1 MFEDT
6 RPADLDASGASDAL
20 AAFRVTHPQERLALL
35 RQLRDG
41 QVAININGA
50 DGGVFTSTMWSLD
63 PDQQRISF
71 SVDPGIPALDRI
83 VEADEAVAV
92 AYMDSIKLQFD
103 LQRVLLVHTAQAC
116 TLQSAMPAEI
126 YRFQRRNAYRVRTL
140 ERHSPKA
147 RFRHPAIPDMALALR
162 VLDLSIGGCA
172 LWMPANVP
180 GLQAGTRL
188 NDVSIE
194 LDHDTRFGATLNLQ
208 HLSRIGQGEG
218 GIRLGCEWQSLSSGA
233 ERELQLW
240 IDLMQKRRRLLALD

>member
-1 MFEDT
+1 MSEYT
-6 RPADLDASGASDAL
+6 RPADLDASGAADGL
-20 AAFRVTHPQERLALL
+20 AAFRVTHPQERLSLL

-50 DGGVFTSTMWSLD
+50 EGGVFTSTLWAMD
-63 PDQQRISF
+63 PEQQRISF
-71 SVDPGIPALDRI
+71 SVDPGIPALARI

-92 AYMDSIKLQFD
+92 AYMDSVKLQFD
-103 LQRVLLVHTAQAC
+103 LQRLLLVHTPQSC
-116 TLQSAMPAEI
+116 TLQSAIPAEL
-126 YRFQRRNAYRVRTL
+126 YRFQRRSAYRVRTA

-162 VLDLSIGGCA
+162 VTDLSIGGCA

-194 LDHDTRFGATLNLQ
+194 LDNDTRFSVALNLQ
-208 HLSRIGQGEG
+208 HLSSTGQDDG
-218 GIRLGCEWQSLSSGA
+218 GIRLGCEWQSLGNGP
-233 ERELQLW
+233 ERVLQLW